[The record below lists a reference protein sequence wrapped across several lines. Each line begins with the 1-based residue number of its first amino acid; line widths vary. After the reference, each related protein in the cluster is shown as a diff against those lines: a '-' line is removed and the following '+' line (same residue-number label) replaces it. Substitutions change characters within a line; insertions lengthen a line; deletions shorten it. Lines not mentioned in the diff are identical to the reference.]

1 MAWFEHSGSRI
12 YYEDEGT
19 GEPVLLL
26 PGWGG
31 SIEEF
36 TPLRQALAPNYR
48 VIAVDLPGSGRSG
61 PQPREYTATYFQD
74 DAPVFM
80 ALLERLA
87 IASAHLM
94 GFSDG
99 GEYTLLMAAQR
110 PSIALSVLTWG
121 AAGKLVEPMPGM
133 LDAFYNL
140 VDGPIE
146 PLREF
151 SEYVKATYGEA
162 NARVMAQSES
172 KALRAIIESG
182 GDISRS
188 RAGQIT
194 CPALLI
200 TGEEDFFAPPPLV
213 AETAAAIPQGKF
225 IEVKGAGHDV
235 HASQPEWLIQTV
247 SEWLSTVGSPEARP
261 KR

>member
-1 MAWFEHSGSRI
+1 MAWFEHSGGRI
-12 YYEDEGT
+12 YYEDEGA
-19 GEPVLLL
+19 GEAILLL

-36 TPLRQALAPNYR
+36 TPLRQALARSYR

-74 DAPVFM
+74 DARSFI

-87 IASAHLM
+87 VAPAHLI

-99 GEYTLLMAAQR
+99 GEYSLLMAALR
-110 PSIALSVLTWG
+110 PDIARSIVTWG

-133 LDAFYNL
+133 LDAFFNL
-140 VDGPIE
+140 VDDPIE
-146 PLREF
+146 PMREF
-151 SEYVKATYGEA
+151 SEYLKAAYGEA
-162 NARVMAQSES
+162 NARVMVQSES
-172 KALRAIIESG
+172 KALRAIIEAG

-188 RAGQIT
+188 RAGEIT

-200 TGEEDFFAPPPLV
+200 TGEEDFLAPPPLV
-213 AETAAAIPQGKF
+213 AETAAAIAHGEF
-225 IEVKGAGHDV
+225 IEVKGAGHDI
-235 HASQPEWLIQTV
+235 HASHAEWLTQTV
-247 SEWLSTVGSPEARP
+247 AKWLSRVGSVEVRSS
-261 KR
+261 R